1 MKINYLCD
9 CGKRNCIE
17 MKRRPKG
24 GKLPLYYC
32 KSCGKPSHDVC
43 ISCGHLAMVGS
54 DHQWCQ
60 GCGAPSQALR
70 RGVPAVDIAKNFWCG
85 VWNLVFAV
93 IVTVPVAY
101 ALQTYAAPWLA
112 KQVLARNPVPPTC
125 ALIIGGLWLFCQI
138 APTLLAPLYTFLTG
152 EKKAP
157 LEMRA
162 VARYGCFDT
171 VSPTLEEELITKALK
186 TRTRIKKVR
195 TRIKLIVRKCWRKF
209 PAGFRTWV
217 NTK

>member
-9 CGKRNCIE
+9 CGKRNSIE

-32 KSCGKPSHDVC
+32 KSCGKPSYDVC
-43 ISCGHLAMVGS
+43 PCGHLAPVGS

-60 GCGAPSQALR
+60 SCGAPGEALR
-70 RGVPAVDIAKNFWCG
+70 RGVPAVDIAKNFWSKIWEFVYC
-85 VWNLVFAV
+85 
-93 IVTVPVAY
+93 VAMVY
-101 ALQTYAAPWLA
+101 AMKTYFAPWAA
-112 KQVLARNPVPPTC
+112 KQALARNSLPPTC
-125 ALIIGGLWLFCQI
+125 ALIIGIIGGLWLFCQI
-138 APTLLAPLYTFLTG
+138 APTFLVPLYTFLTG

-162 VARYGCFDT
+162 VTCYGCFDT
-171 VSPTLEEELITKALK
+171 VHLSLEEELTTKALR
-186 TRTRIKKVR
+186 TRTRIKRVR